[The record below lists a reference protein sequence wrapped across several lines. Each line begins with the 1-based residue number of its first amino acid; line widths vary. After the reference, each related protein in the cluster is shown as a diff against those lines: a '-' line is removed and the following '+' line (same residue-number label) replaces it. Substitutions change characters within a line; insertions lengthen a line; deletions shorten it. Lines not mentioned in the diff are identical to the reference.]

1 MAQNRQM
8 GVGMMPPPASPA
20 NPTAVNFQSDPNMRQ
35 QFKGFMSGLSKK
47 MEQQQPMM
55 QAPLQMPMPM
65 QNVDIFQPMPMA
77 MGGPVPRS
85 TNIAGQPHMLSYIT
99 PGEANV
105 LQSMGGSGAPG
116 PGGIPSFFFDF
127 DEGDVTGQGRD
138 VDYSPSGGSTNFSS
152 GSQSFDVATSSDE
165 PDGVTFTSGPGY
177 TPGDGVQIS
186 SSTLAPRSAGDTYN
200 RQNTS
205 IYALDPFGGAGAN
218 IDDIRSGRTNA
229 MGQSLGA
236 SQFSP
241 RPFAQVNRSP
251 IFTSGVTGTP
261 EFGIPS
267 VDALSGALTQ
277 AQIDRYDSMPAISQ
291 QAGQAQVQL
300 GRDMRMPDGTI
311 LSTDP
316 VAGPLAESL
325 YDYDVD
331 LLGLNMDPQR
341 EMGLLQDAARGQ
353 DYTNRFGSAIV
364 PEGFGSSRPSVP
376 QTPMV
381 ADFARLNPATIEQIN
396 RENLARS
403 ITNRGGQIVQDEL
416 GNIIEQNPV
425 TGEAVSSVP
434 SPIAMPDAI
443 REQRADLQAR
453 QQASSDVQDM
463 QNPFNRGESAGER
476 VAQGQPS
483 GAPEFDRNTPEFGV
497 PEFDRDTPEFGVSPG
512 SSLPDTVFDAGAFT
526 PTEVQAAIDAARTKG
541 GDTTTVE
548 AGRGLGA
555 RQVFDTLGAKAPE
568 DQSFLGA
575 LYDTITGRQYPTEEE
590 INQGV
595 IDAQNRRTTATL
607 GFQDPRF
614 GGVAPPVNTPGA
626 VTRSALSQLESRA
639 NRQGSGILG
648 AFTNFGARNARNMF
662 DDIVTKGYEPV
673 YDSRGQIVATRV
685 PGTNILGRGS
695 VESRIPGMAGSSD
708 GGGPQLPP
716 VVAQTAEE
724 DAGEETP
731 PIIKL
736 PPIAGP
742 PGIDLPILPEPVKPA
757 EVGNPLG
764 FGYGQYTPANSNLES
779 SVDKFIKM
787 LGG

>member
-8 GVGMMPPPASPA
+8 GAGMMPPPASPA

-35 QFKGFMSGLSKK
+35 QFKGFMSGLSNR
-47 MEQQQPMM
+47 MTQQSAPPP
-55 QAPLQMPMPM
+55 APLPMPMPINM
-65 QNVDIFQPMPMA
+65 QNVDIFQPVRGFA
-77 MGGPVPRS
+77 NGG
-85 TNIAGQPHMLSYIT
+85 G
-99 PGEANV
+99 
-105 LQSMGGSGAPG
+105 
-116 PGGIPSFFFDF
+116 
-127 DEGDVTGQGRD
+127 VT
-138 VDYSPSGGSTNFSS
+138 FSS
-152 GSQSFDVATSSDE
+152 GSD
-165 PDGVTFTSGPGY
+165 Y
-177 TPGDGVQIS
+177 TPGGGISIS
-186 SSTLAPRSAGDTYN
+186 SATVQGDDTFQGENQQTL
-200 RQNTS
+200 
-205 IYALDPFGGAGAN
+205 
-218 IDDIRSGRTNA
+218 DDIQA
-229 MGQSLGA
+229 MSNPIN
-236 SQFSP
+236 FSP
-241 RPFAQVNRSP
+241 SEATAFAAPTPFAQMVANVP
-251 IFTSGVTGTP
+251 FESGVLGTP
-261 EFGIPS
+261 EFGIPDG
-267 VDALSGALTQ
+267 DALSSALTQ
-277 AQIDRYDSMPAISQ
+277 AQIDRYNSMPTISQ

-300 GRDMRMPDGTI
+300 GRDMRNPDGSIFT
-311 LSTDP
+311 TDP

-331 LLGLNMDPQR
+331 LLGLDMDPQR
-341 EMGLLQDAARGQ
+341 EMNLLQAEARAK
-353 DYTNRFGSAIV
+353 DYTDRFGSAIV

>member
-8 GVGMMPPPASPA
+8 GAGMMPPPASPA

-35 QFKGFMSGLSKK
+35 QFKGFMSGLSKR
-47 MEQQQPMM
+47 MTQQSAPPP
-55 QAPLQMPMPM
+55 APLPMPMPVNM
-65 QNVDIFQPMPMA
+65 QNVDIFQPVQGFA
-77 MGGPVPRS
+77 NGG
-85 TNIAGQPHMLSYIT
+85 G
-99 PGEANV
+99 
-105 LQSMGGSGAPG
+105 
-116 PGGIPSFFFDF
+116 
-127 DEGDVTGQGRD
+127 VT
-138 VDYSPSGGSTNFSS
+138 FSS
-152 GSQSFDVATSSDE
+152 GSD
-165 PDGVTFTSGPGY
+165 Y
-177 TPGDGVQIS
+177 TPGGGISIS
-186 SSTLAPRSAGDTYN
+186 SATVQGDDTFQGEN
-200 RQNTS
+200 QQV
-205 IYALDPFGGAGAN
+205 L
-218 IDDIRSGRTNA
+218 DDIQA
-229 MGQSLGA
+229 MSNPIN
-236 SQFSP
+236 FSP
-241 RPFAQVNRSP
+241 SEATAFAAPTPFAQMVANVP
-251 IFTSGVTGTP
+251 FESGVLGTP
-261 EFGIPS
+261 EFGIPDG
-267 VDALSGALTQ
+267 DALSSALTQ
-277 AQIDRYDSMPAISQ
+277 AQIDRYNSMPTISQ

-300 GRDMRMPDGTI
+300 GRDMRNPDGSIFT
-311 LSTDP
+311 TDP

-331 LLGLNMDPQR
+331 LLGLDMDPQR
-341 EMGLLQDAARGQ
+341 EMNLLQAEARAK
-353 DYTNRFGSAIV
+353 DYTDRFGSAIV
-364 PEGFGSSRPSVP
+364 PEGFGSSRPTAP

-381 ADFARLNPATIEQIN
+381 ADFANLNPANIERIN
-396 RENLARS
+396 RENLARD
-403 ITNRGGQIVQDEL
+403 ITRRGGTVDVNPETGEIVAVYDQS
-416 GNIIEQNPV
+416 PV
-425 TGEAVSSVP
+425 TLDTAPSPVP

-443 REQRADLQAR
+443 REQRER
-453 QQASSDVQDM
+453 QQASSDVQAM
-463 QNPFNRGESAGER
+463 QNPFNRGKSAGEK

-483 GAPEFDRNTPEFGV
+483 AIAVEEANPPEFG
-497 PEFDRDTPEFGVSPG
+497 
-512 SSLPDTVFDAGAFT
+512 LPDTVFDAGAFT

-648 AFTNFGARNARNMF
+648 AFTNFSARNARNMYN
-662 DDIVTKGYEPV
+662 DIVTKGYEPI
-673 YDSRGQIVATRV
+673 YDNRGQIVATRV

-695 VESRIPGMAGSSD
+695 VESRIPGMAGSTD
-708 GGGPQLPP
+708 GGGPMLPP
-716 VVAQTAEE
+716 VVAQAAEE
-724 DAGEETP
+724 DAGEKAPPMVGPPNDDEVP
-731 PIIKL
+731 PIDVPIKIPTL
-736 PPIAGP
+736 PA
-742 PGIDLPILPEPVKPA
+742 K
-757 EVGNPLG
+757 VGNPLG

>member
-8 GVGMMPPPASPA
+8 GAGMMPPPASPA

-35 QFKGFMSGLSKK
+35 QFKGFMSGLSNR
-47 MEQQQPMM
+47 MTQQSAPPP
-55 QAPLQMPMPM
+55 APLPMPMPINM
-65 QNVDIFQPMPMA
+65 QNVDIFQPVRGFA
-77 MGGPVPRS
+77 NGG
-85 TNIAGQPHMLSYIT
+85 G
-99 PGEANV
+99 
-105 LQSMGGSGAPG
+105 
-116 PGGIPSFFFDF
+116 
-127 DEGDVTGQGRD
+127 VT
-138 VDYSPSGGSTNFSS
+138 FSS
-152 GSQSFDVATSSDE
+152 GSD
-165 PDGVTFTSGPGY
+165 Y
-177 TPGDGVQIS
+177 TPGGGISIS
-186 SSTLAPRSAGDTYN
+186 SATVQGDDTFQGENQQTL
-200 RQNTS
+200 
-205 IYALDPFGGAGAN
+205 
-218 IDDIRSGRTNA
+218 DDIQA
-229 MGQSLGA
+229 MSNPIN
-236 SQFSP
+236 FSP
-241 RPFAQVNRSP
+241 SEATAFAAPTPFAQMVANVP
-251 IFTSGVTGTP
+251 FESGVLGTP
-261 EFGIPS
+261 EFGIPDG
-267 VDALSGALTQ
+267 DALSSALTQ
-277 AQIDRYDSMPAISQ
+277 AQIDRYNSMPTISQ

-300 GRDMRMPDGTI
+300 GRDMRMPDGSIFT
-311 LSTDP
+311 TDP
-316 VAGPLAESL
+316 VAGPQARTELSSPIAKSGFSDDLKAARTNLLLDADAVANLAA
-325 YDYDVD
+325 
-331 LLGLNMDPQR
+331 
-341 EMGLLQDAARGQ
+341 QDANLLMT
-353 DYTNRFGSAIV
+353 DFGG
-364 PEGFGSSRPSVP
+364 PEERSREAMDAEA
-376 QTPMV
+376 Q
-381 ADFARLNPATIEQIN
+381 RL
-396 RENLARS
+396 S
-403 ITNRGGQIVQDEL
+403 MGGGQVNVD
-416 GNIIEQNPV
+416 PV
-425 TGEAVSSVP
+425 TGALSSIPV
-434 SPIAMPDAI
+434 PIAMPDAV
-443 REQRADLQAR
+443 REQRER
-453 QQASSDVQDM
+453 QQASSDVQAM
-463 QNPFNRGESAGER
+463 QNPFNRGEAAGER

-483 GAPEFDRNTPEFGV
+483 AIAVEEANPPEFG
-497 PEFDRDTPEFGVSPG
+497 
-512 SSLPDTVFDAGAFT
+512 LPDTVFDAGAFT